1 MPQDQFARLLSP
13 LMELRTLQ
21 VHLDLTSTPIPTFDM
36 QYMERYGMS
45 LDYDHES
52 LNAFAHDQ
60 HMVAEVCA
68 RILSPSIENIYVWSP
83 NGVGHHVW
91 RMFRVERPAEET
103 QSKNGIRVVHQ
114 ANDDIFADFLG
125 I

>member
-60 HMVAEVCA
+60 HIVAEVCA
-68 RILSPSIENIYVWSP
+68 RILSSSIEDINIWSP
-83 NGVGHHVW
+83 GGL
-91 RMFRVERPAEET
+91 
-103 QSKNGIRVVHQ
+103 
-114 ANDDIFADFLG
+114 LG
-125 I
+125 RHICRCFTSSDLQEKRKAGMDYE